1 MLISAHCLPFSISS
15 TPSPVSFPLL
25 MLYIFLP
32 GNSIVA
38 LGRHF
43 SLPVRCSFGL
53 LRYCNSTGLGV
64 GWICSRKTRQSK
76 RGHSF
81 IKIPEHLET
90 RSAGSHNK
98 TKLWL
103 CPVSIIIWSRMLED
117 DGGTC
122 QQTLSSFHNRC
133 LRKIRTILS
142 RPTKIPSEQLH
153 ERRGTSDMKTILNG
167 WRWTGREEACRQHRR
182 GIIET
187 NTQWKKETRASKE
200 YLEKNR
206 RDWNQKDEDD
216 LGWSGENTQDRESG

>member
-76 RGHSF
+76 RG
-81 IKIPEHLET
+81 IHLSKSPNIWKQDQQDPIIRLSYDCVLSVSLYGAECWRMT
-90 RSAGSHNK
+90 EGHVNKLSQVFTTGALERSGRFCLGPQKFQVNNFMKEGVHQ
-98 TKLWL
+98 TWKL
-103 CPVSIIIWSRMLED
+103 S
-117 DGGTC
+117 
-122 QQTLSSFHNRC
+122 
-133 LRKIRTILS
+133 
-142 RPTKIPSEQLH
+142 
-153 ERRGTSDMKTILNG
+153 
-167 WRWTGREEACRQHRR
+167 
-182 GIIET
+182 
-187 NTQWKKETRASKE
+187 
-200 YLEKNR
+200 
-206 RDWNQKDEDD
+206 
-216 LGWSGENTQDRESG
+216 